1 MFRITEVPITLHP
14 YGRKEHAPQ
23 LKTFRDGWH
32 TLRFM
37 LMYARAGFLLY
48 AGIFLVLLGLFGYA
62 LAMPGVTIGGVNFD
76 AHTLLFSSLSIL
88 LGYESIVFA
97 I

>member
-1 MFRITEVPITLHP
+1 LAHVALH
-14 YGRKEHAPQ
+14 A
-23 LKTFRDGWH
+23 DVC
-32 TLRFM
+32 LRWLF
-37 LMYARAGFLLY
+37 LY

>member
-14 YGRKEHAPQ
+14 DGRKEHAPQ

-37 LMYARAGFLLY
+37 LMYACAGSFSMREFFWFYWAFSATLWRCRA
-48 AGIFLVLLGLFGYA
+48 
-62 LAMPGVTIGGVNFD
+62 
-76 AHTLLFSSLSIL
+76 
-88 LGYESIVFA
+88 
-97 I
+97 

>member
-14 YGRKEHAPQ
+14 DGRKEHAPQ
-23 LKTFRDGWH
+23 LKTFRDGWR

-37 LMYARAGFLLY
+37 LMYSPRWLFLC

-62 LAMPGVTIGGVNFD
+62 LAMPAIGGVNFD

>member
-1 MFRITEVPITLHP
+1 VDATVEAV
-14 YGRKEHAPQ
+14 GA
-23 LKTFRDGWH
+23 
-32 TLRFM
+32 
-37 LMYARAGFLLY
+37 AR